1 MSLKQ
6 LLIDHG
12 PAAVVIG
19 AIVEGDMTLI
29 LSGVV
34 AHLGIF
40 PLPVAI
46 AAGAAGCLIGD
57 CAWFWVGRWRGTW
70 FRAGAL
76 YRRVGRRIEGLARRF
91 GVWQLLL
98 SRFVYGTKNASMVF
112 WGLQGLSFGRF
123 IAVDAVGISL
133 GTVVFAGLGYLV
145 SGSAEVLLGRVRR
158 LELWLLGAV
167 VAGVVIVYL
176 VHRLTKRELHLQNEE
191 EDAESL
197 KVSSLASAPSSGDF
211 SRMDPDLL
219 LAELLAG
226 KTAAL
231 ARAISVV
238 ENARPGFEQL
248 LAKVHRSV
256 GRARR
261 IGLTGPPGAGKST
274 LMERLV
280 AAYRAEGPACGRHRG
295 RSHQPVHRRRP
306 SRRPHPHGI
315 HRPRRGGL
323 HPLHGEPRLAGR
335 ARDLHARSL

>member
-46 AAGAAGCLIGD
+46 AAGATGCLIGD
-57 CAWFWVGRWRGTW
+57 CAWFWVGRWRGAW
-70 FRAGAL
+70 FRAGAV

-123 IAVDAVGISL
+123 VAVDAIGISL

-176 VHRLTKRELHLQNEE
+176 VHRLTKRELHLQDEKEE
-191 EDAESL
+191 
-197 KVSSLASAPSSGDF
+197 PS
-211 SRMDPDLL
+211 P
-219 LAELLAG
+219 
-226 KTAAL
+226 
-231 ARAISVV
+231 
-238 ENARPGFEQL
+238 
-248 LAKVHRSV
+248 
-256 GRARR
+256 
-261 IGLTGPPGAGKST
+261 
-274 LMERLV
+274 
-280 AAYRAEGPACGRHRG
+280 
-295 RSHQPVHRRRP
+295 
-306 SRRPHPHGI
+306 
-315 HRPRRGGL
+315 
-323 HPLHGEPRLAGR
+323 
-335 ARDLHARSL
+335 